1 MIKLKKNKT
10 IIIGE
15 SGSGKSYTALNIALK
30 RKGTTFI
37 CNGCVSKS
45 YYEKS
50 FPSLKEYED
59 KDGAYNFIPQR
70 NGKYYIYKSLRQFVP
85 DSEFLHALILGCD
98 YGYFGNDR
106 NATFVFDDNAWVA
119 SNSNLLTLWQ
129 LSHVDCRIIITAD
142 SICDI
147 LKIKEN
153 DFTKE
158 MVKDISRYWD
168 IVVLANK

>member
-1 MIKLKKNKT
+1 MSN
-10 IIIGE
+10 
-15 SGSGKSYTALNIALK
+15 
-30 RKGTTFI
+30 
-37 CNGCVSKS
+37 
-45 YYEKS
+45 
-50 FPSLKEYED
+50 
-59 KDGAYNFIPQR
+59 
-70 NGKYYIYKSLRQFVP
+70 
-85 DSEFLHALILGCD
+85 ALILGCD

>member
-30 RKGTTFI
+30 KKGTTFI

-85 DSEFLHALILGCD
+85 DSEFLHALILVCD